1 MQATGSSYVGL
12 ESTNNSIV
20 MMAMMLT
27 ISAEHIDSNID
38 VSIQQSMNNAS
49 VIWCSLFIFVDMT
62 PFRTM
67 IPCRVVDM
75 TPCRVVPLIRTMI
88 V

>member
-1 MQATGSSYVGL
+1 MQATGSSHVGL

-38 VSIQQSMNNAS
+38 ASIQQSMNNAS
-49 VIWCSLFIFVDMT
+49 V
-62 PFRTM
+62 
-67 IPCRVVDM
+67 
-75 TPCRVVPLIRTMI
+75 
-88 V
+88 